1 VDFENDIIKENV
13 GFPKLLKSSSYF
25 PFTINQKNVIFGKV
39 YLFLFLSYIT
49 ELKNRLKILLQNM
62 KQQNLD

>member
-1 VDFENDIIKENV
+1 MDFEDEIIKENV

-25 PFTINQKNVIFGKV
+25 PFTGNQKNVIFGKV

-49 ELKNRLKILLQNM
+49 ELKNRLSIFLQNI